1 LANQGL
7 LAPTGGTLNLPF
19 QVMFDSNGQL
29 YVPDFGNNRTLVFAP
44 PFSTGMNA
52 NLVLGQGDSV
62 SATPATT
69 AVGQNGPRGV
79 TAGPPL

>member
-1 LANQGL
+1 
-7 LAPTGGTLNLPF
+7 
-19 QVMFDSNGQL
+19 MFDSNGQL

-52 NLVLGQGDSV
+52 TLVIGQGNFV
-62 SATPATT
+62 TATQATT
-69 AVGQNGPRGV
+69 AAGQTGPRGV